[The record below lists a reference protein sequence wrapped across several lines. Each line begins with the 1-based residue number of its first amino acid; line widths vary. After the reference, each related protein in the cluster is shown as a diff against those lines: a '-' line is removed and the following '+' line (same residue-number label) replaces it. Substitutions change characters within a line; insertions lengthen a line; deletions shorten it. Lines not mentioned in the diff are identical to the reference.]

1 VTDPSIPVEAGA
13 TPATPTPP
21 GAAPMIRF
29 VDVSR
34 RWPGGREGLAEVGFE
49 VEAGEMVFVTGH
61 SGAGKSTVLRLVSGA
76 DRASRGK
83 VWVGGRDVAT
93 LRPRDLPAF
102 RRAIGQV
109 FQDHRLLAD
118 RSVAANVAL
127 PLAIAGLPRTEIDKR
142 VRVALDKVG
151 LGDRGA
157 ALPEELSAGEQ
168 QRVGIARAVAPKP
181 PLLIADEPTGNLDP
195 QLAQEVM
202 TLFLTLAE
210 VGTTV
215 LIASHDLHLIRR
227 MRRRVLVLERGRLI
241 DDFRP
246 ELAR

>member
-1 VTDPSIPVEAGA
+1 VTDRSIPVEAGA
-13 TPATPTPP
+13 TPATPSPP
-21 GAAPMIRF
+21 DAAPMIRF

-34 RWPGGREGLAEVGFE
+34 RWPGGREGLSEVSFDI
-49 VEAGEMVFVTGH
+49 EAGEMVFVTGH

-76 DRASRGK
+76 DRATRGK
-83 VWVGGRDVAT
+83 VWVGGRDVAA
-93 LRPRDLPAF
+93 LRPRDLPGF

-127 PLAIAGLPRTEIDKR
+127 PLAIAGLPRAEIDKR
-142 VRVALDKVG
+142 VRVVLDKVG
-151 LGDRGA
+151 LGDRGN

-195 QLAQEVM
+195 QLAQEIM

-215 LIASHDLHLIRR
+215 VIASHDLHLIRR

-246 ELAR
+246 APLR

>member
-1 VTDPSIPVEAGA
+1 VTDPDVRNSAD
-13 TPATPTPP
+13 PATVAPQPT
-21 GAAPMIRF
+21 APSMIRF
-29 VDVSR
+29 VDVSK
-34 RWPGGREGLAEVGFE
+34 RWSGGRDGVNEISFAVDG
-49 VEAGEMVFVTGH
+49 GEMLFVTGH

-76 DRASRGK
+76 ERATRGQ
-83 VWVGGRDVAT
+83 VLVAGRDVAK
-93 LRPRDLPAF
+93 LRARDMPSF

-118 RSVAANVAL
+118 RSIAANVAL
-127 PLAIAGLPRTEIDKR
+127 PLAIAGLPRAEIDKR

-151 LGDRGA
+151 LGERSA

-181 PLLIADEPTGNLDP
+181 SLLIADEPTGNLDP

-215 LIASHDLHLIRR
+215 LVASHDLHLIRR

-246 ELAR
+246 EPVR

>member
-1 VTDPSIPVEAGA
+1 VSDPENPVETG
-13 TPATPTPP
+13 TPPVTPTPRA
-21 GAAPMIRF
+21 AAPMIEF
-29 VDVSR
+29 IDVSR
-34 RWPGGREGLAEVGFE
+34 RWPGGREGLAEVRFS
-49 VEAGEMVFVTGH
+49 VDAGEMLFVTGH

-83 VWVGGRDVAT
+83 VLVGGRDVAT
-93 LRPRDLPAF
+93 LRPHELPAF

-127 PLAIAGLPRTEIDKR
+127 PLAIAGLPRAEIDKR

-151 LGDRGA
+151 LGDRA
-157 ALPEELSAGEQ
+157 AAKPEELSAGEQ

-195 QLAQEVM
+195 QLAQEIM

-215 LIASHDLHLIRR
+215 LVASHDLHLIRR

-246 ELAR
+246 EPVR